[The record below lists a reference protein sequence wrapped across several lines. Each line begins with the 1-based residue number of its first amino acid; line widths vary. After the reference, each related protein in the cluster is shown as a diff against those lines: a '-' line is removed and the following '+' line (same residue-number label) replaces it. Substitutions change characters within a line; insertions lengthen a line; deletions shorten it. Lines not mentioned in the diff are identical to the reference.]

1 MGIYRAEER
10 VGKRGEQEGW
20 RLAGGG
26 QPCLP
31 LAFWLATV
39 RADPRCFVSSAAPP
53 SLLLGSQ
60 LSVSISPSNAVCSP
74 EADGVGERVIDFNFL
89 KH

>member
-1 MGIYRAEER
+1 MGK
-10 VGKRGEQEGW
+10 GLKQQWEGW
-20 RLAGGG
+20 RLGGEG
-26 QPCLP
+26 QPCPLLP
-31 LAFWLATV
+31 SWLATV
-39 RADPRCFVSSAAPP
+39 RADPRCFVSPAAPP

-74 EADGVGERVIDFNFL
+74 EAGGVGERVIDFNFL

>member
-1 MGIYRAEER
+1 MGER
-10 VGKRGEQEGW
+10 GQQEGW

-31 LAFWLATV
+31 LACWLAAV
-39 RADPRCFVSSAAPP
+39 GADPRCSVSSAAPP
-53 SLLLGSQ
+53 SLPRASQ